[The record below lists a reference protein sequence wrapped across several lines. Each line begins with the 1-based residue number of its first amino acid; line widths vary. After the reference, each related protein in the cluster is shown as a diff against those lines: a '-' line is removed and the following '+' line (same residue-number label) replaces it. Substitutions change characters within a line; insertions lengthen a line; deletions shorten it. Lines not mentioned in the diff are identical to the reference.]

1 MTIRNEILAL
11 ENLSTAELGA
21 EYERLHGRPP
31 RYRNPTWMRKRI
43 AFQMQVAAHGGLP
56 SVARAELDRLAAD
69 LKLPTAPP
77 SRREA
82 ADDAR
87 GPQGRPRPGT
97 VLTRDWHGKQV
108 RVEVLPDGF
117 LWDGTR
123 YGSLSAVALAVTGAR
138 WNGKLFFG
146 LTRRDT
152 KK

>member
-97 VLTRDWHGKQV
+97 VLTRKYKGQQISV
-108 RVEVLPDGF
+108 RVLEDGF
-117 LWDGTR
+117 EYDGQP
-123 YGSLSAVALAVTGAR
+123 YGSLSAVAKAVTGSH
-138 WNGKLFFG
+138 WNGRAFFG
-146 LTRRDT
+146 L
-152 KK
+152 KKAAS